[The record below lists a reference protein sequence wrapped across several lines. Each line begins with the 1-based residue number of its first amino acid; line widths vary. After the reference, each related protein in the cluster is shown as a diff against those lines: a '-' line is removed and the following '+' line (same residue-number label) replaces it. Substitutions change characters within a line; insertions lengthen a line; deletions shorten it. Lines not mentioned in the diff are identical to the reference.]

1 MPSPPAP
8 CFVVLNA
15 ASGSQQARDARE
27 VIARQL
33 ADAGC
38 EHHIDVVR
46 EPSRLPRA
54 AQQAVAQASREAG
67 VVVAA
72 GGDGTLN
79 AVAQA
84 VLGSDCLFGVVPLGT
99 FNYFAR
105 THGIP
110 TDVGAAAQL
119 LCTAQPHPVQ
129 AGLVNGQIFLVN
141 ASLGLYPQ
149 LLEDREAYKRQF
161 GRRRWVAWWAGLM
174 ALLREHRQLQIW
186 LEHAGHGQHI
196 RTPTLF
202 VGNNALQLSQL
213 GLEEAAAVQH
223 QGLLAGLM
231 LEPMS
236 TGSMLWLGLRG
247 ALGQLGEA
255 RQVRSFVFRQL
266 CVRPAQPYGRRG
278 LKVAVDGEIHRLQA
292 PLNFAVAASPLM
304 LLKPGPDAGPPPA

>member
-27 VIARQL
+27 VIARHL
-33 ADAGC
+33 GDAGC
-38 EHHIDVVR
+38 EFHIDVVSD
-46 EPSRLPRA
+46 PSRLPQA
-54 AQQAVAQASREAG
+54 ARRAVAQASREAG

-84 VLGSDCLFGVVPLGT
+84 VLGNDCLFGVVPLGT

-110 TDVGAAAQL
+110 TDVAAATRL
-119 LCTAQPHPVQ
+119 LGTGQAHPVQ
-129 AGLVNGQIFLVN
+129 AGLVNGRIFLVN

-149 LLEDREAYKRQF
+149 LLEDRETYKRQF
-161 GRRRWVAWWAGLM
+161 GRRRWVAWWAGLV
-174 ALLREHRQLQIW
+174 ALLREHRQLHIW
-186 LEHAGHGQHI
+186 LEHAGHGQRI

-202 VGNNALQLSQL
+202 IGNNALQLSQL
-213 GLEEAAAVQH
+213 GLDEAVAVQH

-255 RQVRSFVFRQL
+255 SQVRSFVFRQL
-266 CVRPAQPYGRRG
+266 GVRPALPYGRRG
-278 LKVAVDGEIHRLQA
+278 IKVAVDGEIHRLQA
-292 PLNFAVAASPLM
+292 PLTFEVAGSPLM
-304 LLKPGPDAGPPPA
+304 LLKPDPEAGSPPA